1 MLRRTA
7 IAGLAGAAAAVV
19 LGETPAVARLVRRGL
34 HPCRDQDAASHR
46 ADARH
51 PAGQRAV
58 NGLFPILTMQ
68 EVINLV
74 RAEGRRRGR
83 RVGIAPDVKRPTYYR
98 SLGLPIEERFVQLL
112 RYNRLLHLPLVQLI
126 DAVGKPYD
134 FVVSGDPRTFRDLV
148 TLEGLR
154 FVRGYADVASVNKD
168 LIIPRDATAHLLQP
182 TTLVRD
188 AHRAGLGVHAFRFAN
203 ENTFLPADFRIGT
216 DPAAHGDFAAE
227 YHRFFEQDIDGVV
240 TDFPDA
246 AVAARRNSDEEAA

>member
-1 MLRRTA
+1 
-7 IAGLAGAAAAVV
+7 
-19 LGETPAVARLVRRGL
+19 
-34 HPCRDQDAASHR
+34 
-46 ADARH
+46 
-51 PAGQRAV
+51 
-58 NGLFPILTMQ
+58 MQ

-112 RYNRLLHLPLVQLI
+112 RYNRLNHPRADLPVLVQSFEPSCLQRLNRVLHLPLVQLI

-227 YHRFFEQDIDGVV
+227 YHGFFEQDIDGVV

-246 AVAARRNSDEEAA
+246 AVAARRNSDDEAAA

>member
-1 MLRRTA
+1 
-7 IAGLAGAAAAVV
+7 
-19 LGETPAVARLVRRGL
+19 
-34 HPCRDQDAASHR
+34 
-46 ADARH
+46 
-51 PAGQRAV
+51 
-58 NGLFPILTMQ
+58 MQ

-112 RYNRLLHLPLVQLI
+112 RYNRLNHPRADLPVLVQSFEPSCLQRLNRVLHLPLVQLI

-246 AVAARRNSDEEAA
+246 AVAARRNSDDEAAA